1 MEKNYKYSLQ
11 ERLNYY
17 VECKNNWLEY
27 FKHEEVNEKAEKRLF
42 ENNIIFCLIMEFYF
56 LPINL
61 FKYYKKK
68 RAQHIYNKLLITI
81 QVLKEE
87 LGTINNNQKW
97 R

>member
-1 MEKNYKYSLQ
+1 MYLITP
-11 ERLNYY
+11 L
-17 VECKNNWLEY
+17 V
-27 FKHEEVNEKAEKRLF
+27 LF
-42 ENNIIFCLIMEFYF
+42 SVDFCIEPENIIFYGPNNIIFCLIMEFYF